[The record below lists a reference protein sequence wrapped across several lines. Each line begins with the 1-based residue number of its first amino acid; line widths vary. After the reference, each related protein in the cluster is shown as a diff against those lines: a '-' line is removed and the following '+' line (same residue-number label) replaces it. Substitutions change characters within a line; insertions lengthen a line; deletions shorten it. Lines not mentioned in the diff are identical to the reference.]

1 MNGAAAKKTTSG
13 DFTATVNKATA
24 LDVVVTYFDVAEKA
38 TLTFDLTEIQYVE
51 INGKIYVNGDTFDA
65 EAGTVVKGTIAPSDN
80 VAAQSLVLSNKS
92 VNGAGNSIAVNG
104 TNFTIVA
111 QASGTVT
118 LGYDHDTFNVSITA
132 PTSGWNQSSV
142 PATAKGGS
150 QFIYTLIP
158 ADCCR

>member
-104 TNFTIVA
+104 T
-111 QASGTVT
+111 
-118 LGYDHDTFNVSITA
+118 
-132 PTSGWNQSSV
+132 TSPSWLR
-142 PATAKGGS
+142 PAV
-150 QFIYTLIP
+150 L
-158 ADCCR
+158 